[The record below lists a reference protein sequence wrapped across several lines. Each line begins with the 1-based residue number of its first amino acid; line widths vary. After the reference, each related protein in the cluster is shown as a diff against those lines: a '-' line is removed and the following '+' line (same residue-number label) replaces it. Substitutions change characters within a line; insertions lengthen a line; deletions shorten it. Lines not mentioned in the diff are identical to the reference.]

1 MDKKKSKYKDDYSL
15 RTLAYYQREGGVYN
29 ELITILQR
37 MRVGKGGRKILS
49 PKEILN
55 AATDAFDMYM
65 DRCRDD
71 ETNNIV
77 DCGWNEM
84 AWEIYGGCVP
94 GPFGGWDG
102 KDELIALCVLCVLL
116 SRYPEFNEA
125 SVPEISEIVKEQDS
139 SLFEEFSNLI
149 WKNIENQDAKLE
161 SLKIQL
167 SIRDTLIREKDSQ
180 IAELSNRNS
189 ELEKKV
195 ATIEPVYDAY
205 VGNIIEGSNFNQYLT
220 LDTILGWIS
229 KRKHYKLADQVI
241 TMLKDLAR
249 KTATDKD
256 FEKIE
261 SVELELLSNYSELSV
276 INNNMGI
283 GSNILTGITSNPLMP
298 MGYDQNQLTQKFI
311 EFLNNGTRRE
321 NKD

>member
-37 MRVGKGGRKILS
+37 MRAGKGGRKILP
-49 PKEILN
+49 PKDILN

-65 DRCRDD
+65 DRCRDN

-94 GPFGGWDG
+94 GPFGGWEG
-102 KDELIALCVLCVLL
+102 KNELTALCVLCVLL
-116 SRYPEFNEA
+116 SRHPEFNEA

-139 SLFEEFSNLI
+139 SLFEDFAKLI
-149 WKNIENQDAKLE
+149 WNNIESQDAKLE

-167 SIRDTLIREKDSQ
+167 SIREALIREKDSQ

-205 VGNIIEGSNFNQYLT
+205 VKNIIEESNFNQYLT
-220 LDTILGWIS
+220 LDTILVWIS

-241 TMLKDLAR
+241 AMLKDLAR
-249 KTATDKD
+249 KTATDKE

-261 SVELELLSNYSELSV
+261 SIESELLSKYSEFSIV
-276 INNNMGI
+276 NNNMGI
-283 GSNILTGITSNPLMP
+283 GSNILTGITSNPSMP
-298 MGYDQNQLTQKFI
+298 MGYDQNQLTQKFL
-311 EFLNNGTRRE
+311 EFISNGTRRD